1 MPFPIKICVECGEE
15 FELKPNKPGFANRCP
30 ECSKPEATQSKVDT
44 GIDNDDD
51 LRTAAEMNAA
61 RRKAIRDMLYRGDV

>member
-30 ECSKPEATQSKVDT
+30 ECSQPEAIETAVETGVDA
-44 GIDNDDD
+44 DD

-61 RRKAIRDMLYRGDV
+61 RRKAIRDMLYRGDS